1 MGHSMVFSTRLTLA
15 IGFLAA
21 LFFVQGA
28 VTWWVSDVARLR
40 VERGRIAGDLQA
52 GFIDLVATKQRLRG
66 WALQVML
73 GASPPTSEGDRLSQ
87 TLIGSIDKLK
97 ELGRR
102 AETFD
107 RAQGKDL
114 PEHAERA
121 GVLVV
126 LGNSFAR
133 LREAVLTLPA
143 SQPGSDPVLAWQALE
158 QTFDVA
164 GAEDLKSVLDRRIE
178 REAAALVRERAA
190 ADVSLDRVKLIAWM
204 AATVPTLLAL
214 LIAGYFAWA
223 LRRPLA
229 ALATGAQALE
239 AGDLDHRMPDTAKDE
254 FGQFARSVNSMA
266 AELQVHRAEEANA
279 RQRLETRVKEQ
290 TADLQMT
297 LASLQDSEM
306 RRRQILADISHELRT
321 PTTVIRGEADI
332 ALRGTDRP
340 VDEYRATL
348 QRISEAAAQLGT
360 VISDLLTVA
369 RTDADALAVTL
380 QPLDLGQA
388 IDQAIRQTRGQASVR
403 EVRIEADPFPLSV
416 MVSADPQRL
425 VQLVGLILDN
435 AIRYSHAG
443 GTVIVSMLLEQ
454 GADGASAV
462 VRVKDHGIGIN
473 PDDLGRIFDR
483 HFRSREARAHRP
495 DGTGIGLAIADALA
509 SRQGATITATST
521 PGQGTVFSVTFPVL
535 PANNTSTTRA
545 ELRA

>member
-1 MGHSMVFSTRLTLA
+1 MVFSTRLTLA

-73 GASPPTSEGDRLSQ
+73 GASPPTDEGDRLSQ
-87 TLIGSIDKLK
+87 ALIGSIDKLK
-97 ELGRR
+97 ELGLR
-102 AETFD
+102 AEAFD

-121 GVLVV
+121 GVLIV
-126 LGNSFAR
+126 LRASFGK

-143 SQPGSDPVLAWQALE
+143 SLSGSDPVPAWQALE

-164 GAEDLKSVLDRRIE
+164 GAEDLRSVLDRRIE
-178 REAAALVRERAA
+178 REAVALARERTA
-190 ADVSLDRVKLIAWM
+190 ADVSLERVKLIAWS

-214 LIAGYFAWA
+214 LIAGYFVWA

-239 AGDLDHRMPDTAKDE
+239 AGDLAHRMPESARDE
-254 FGQFARSVNSMA
+254 FGHFARSVNSMA
-266 AELQVHRAEEANA
+266 AELQVRRAEEANA

-297 LASLQDSEM
+297 LASLRDSES

-321 PTTVIRGEADI
+321 PTTVIRGEAEI
-332 ALRGTDRP
+332 ALRGADRP

-369 RTDADALAVTL
+369 RTDADALAITL

-388 IDQAIRQTRGQASVR
+388 IDQAIRQTRGQAAVR
-403 EVRIEADPFPLSV
+403 DVRIEADRFPASV

-425 VQLVGLILDN
+425 VQLFGLILDN

-443 GTVIVSMLLEQ
+443 GAVNVSFRLEP
-454 GADGASAV
+454 GAEIDHAV
-462 VRVKDHGIGIN
+462 VCVEDHGIGIS
-473 PDDLGRIFDR
+473 PDDLDRIFDR

-509 SRQGATITATST
+509 SRQGAAITATST

-535 PANNTSTTRA
+535 PGNNTLTTRA
-545 ELRA
+545 ELRP